1 MRIADL
7 GEISG
12 PVLIFGG
19 PYSNLQAT
27 QALLARA
34 NTLGIPPERMI
45 CTGDVVAYCAQPAE
59 TVAAIRVSGCAVLA
73 GNCERQL
80 ALNAMECGCGFGA
93 GTQCDLLAAGWY
105 AHADRS
111 VGTEAR
117 AWMAGLPDLILFTH
131 AARRVAVIHGGLSDV
146 SRFIWPVSG
155 DAVFQ
160 EEIELIQGVAGPV
173 DMVFAGHSGLAFQR
187 WTGRVEWVNAG
198 AIGMPA
204 NDGRVET
211 GFVIMQEGDVAF
223 HGLAY
228 DHVAAHAA
236 MQAAGLVQGYD
247 RALLTGYW
255 PSEEVLPPVL
265 RRAASANG

>member
-7 GEISG
+7 GETGG
-12 PVLIFGG
+12 PMVIFGG

-27 QALLARA
+27 QALLKRA
-34 NTLGIPPERMI
+34 GALGIPPERRI

-59 TVAAIRVSGCAVLA
+59 TIAALRAAGCVVLA

-80 ALNAMECGCGFGA
+80 ALNAMECGCGFDA
-93 GTQCDLLAAGWY
+93 GTQCDLLSAGWY
-105 AHADRS
+105 AHADRL
-111 VGTEAR
+111 VGAEAR
-117 AWMAGLPDLILFTH
+117 AWMAGLPDLILFRH

-160 EEIELIQGVAGPV
+160 EEIELIQEVAGEI
-173 DMVFAGHSGLAFQR
+173 DMVVAGHCGLAFR
-187 WTGRVEWVNAG
+187 RRIGRVDWVNAG

-211 GFVIMQEGDVAF
+211 GFVVLQEGEAAF
-223 HGLAY
+223 YALAY

-236 MQAAGLVQGYD
+236 MRAAGLVQGYD
-247 RALLTGYW
+247 RALLSGYW

-265 RRAASANG
+265 RRAASASG